1 MQIHVNK
8 KNKKGIILIEAIVAM
23 TVIVMIMT
31 AIVTALIS
39 SINSTTYSEE
49 QTIATGYAQEGI
61 EIARNQKNIDWA
73 SITSL
78 ANRSYC
84 LNIGDT
90 LIDSG
95 DAASCQ
101 RNIEGKYTRR
111 IYVNQSGR
119 DERPDGTR
127 EQKCFQNAIFVA
139 STVTWSDA
147 RCTGVGDCHKVDLN
161 SCFTNL
167 NYIEAP

>member
-1 MQIHVNK
+1 MWIRFRNK
-8 KNKKGIILIEAIVAM
+8 KNKKGIILVEAIIAM

-61 EIARNQKNIDWA
+61 EVARNQKNIDWD
-73 SITSL
+73 SISNLSNGYYSL
-78 ANRSYC
+78 CQGSS
-84 LNIGDT
+84 
-90 LIDSG
+90 LIQSSG
-95 DAASCQ
+95 SCV
-101 RNIEGKYTRR
+101 IDGKYTRT
-111 IYVNQSGR
+111 IYVNQ
-119 DERPDGTR
+119 DGFDNRTSPGSQICL
-127 EQKCFQNAIFVA
+127 ENSIFVA
-139 STVTWSDA
+139 STVTWSDG
-147 RCTGVGDCHKVDLN
+147 RCTSSSVDCHKVDLN